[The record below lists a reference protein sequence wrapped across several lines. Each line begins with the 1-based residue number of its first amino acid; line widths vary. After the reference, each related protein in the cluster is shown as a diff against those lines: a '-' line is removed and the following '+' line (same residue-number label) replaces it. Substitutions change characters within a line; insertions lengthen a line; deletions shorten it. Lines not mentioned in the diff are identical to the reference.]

1 MSDFTIR
8 TSPEALTAASEY
20 ISKKAALIETVF
32 SELRTKVQK
41 TSSFWTGDAA
51 DLHRSLFEEQLPAME
66 SVVSRFKGQAA
77 SLQQIANNYAEGK
90 NFAVTTVED
99 LPDDVIS

>member
-20 ISKKAALIETVF
+20 ISKKAALIETAF
-32 SELRTKVQK
+32 SELRAKVQK

-51 DLHRSLFEEQLPAME
+51 DLHRSLFEEQLPTME

-77 SLQQIANNYAEGK
+77 RLQQIASNYAEGK
-90 NFAVTTVED
+90 AFAVTNVED
-99 LPDDVIS
+99 LPNNVIS